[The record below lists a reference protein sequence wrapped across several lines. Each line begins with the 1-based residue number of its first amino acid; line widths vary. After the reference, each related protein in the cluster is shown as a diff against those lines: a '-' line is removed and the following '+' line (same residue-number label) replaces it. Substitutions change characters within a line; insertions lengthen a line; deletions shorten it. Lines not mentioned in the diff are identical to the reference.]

1 LHHLLILIVVVEG
14 RAERMVRAREPLTM
28 LRRVVRE
35 SVELLLLSLA
45 ADILLLL
52 GRVIVLLVLLVGVA
66 VVGLLLVLRMVW
78 TGGRLLGLVLK
89 AGLVLVL
96 MGELSLLGLLGTGVA
111 SEIGKERRP
120 SVGRRDD
127 GRVRH
132 RVGVIMF

>member
-1 LHHLLILIVVVEG
+1 
-14 RAERMVRAREPLTM
+14 
-28 LRRVVRE
+28 VVRE

-78 TGGRLLGLVLK
+78 TGGRRSLGVAVVLVVRLLGLVLK